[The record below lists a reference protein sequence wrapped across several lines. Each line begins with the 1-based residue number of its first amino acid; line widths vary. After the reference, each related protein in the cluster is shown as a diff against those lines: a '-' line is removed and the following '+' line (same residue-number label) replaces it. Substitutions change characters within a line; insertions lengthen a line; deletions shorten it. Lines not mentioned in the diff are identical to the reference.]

1 MFVVT
6 APCQD
11 YFQPHLYS
19 WRNKVHYRNPW
30 KWSAATR
37 VAGNTAL
44 ARTKVCTGVGKWLH
58 ALHSHPALARTTVC
72 TGVGKWLHALHSHPA
87 LQTTRTMPNLPA
99 RHSRDQWA
107 PCRPSDSLRAV
118 WAAACSPSSW
128 PAWRTARSSCTA
140 KHRVTSPKNLSL
152 AQNSTYIRLCGS
164 PPKWNA
170 ICPITSVNWIH
181 FSCHISTPHPPPPSN
196 FWPTMLSR
204 EQRVIK
210 NLILVGSILC
220 WLPWSDTCFATCV
233 AHQWPPEHNGERIS
247 ARYYWQKS
255 TVLLVNSISMGEYL
269 VVVMLTD
276 EMNTCLPSFRA
287 S

>member
-37 VAGNTAL
+37 VAGSTAL

-58 ALHSHPALARTTVC
+58 ALHSHPAL
-72 TGVGKWLHALHSHPA
+72 K
-87 LQTTRTMPNLPA
+87 TTRTMPNLPA

-152 AQNSTYIRLCGS
+152 AQNSMYIRLCGS
-164 PPKWNA
+164 PPKRNA
-170 ICPITSVNWIH
+170 ICPIASVNPIH
-181 FSCHISTPHPPPPSN
+181 FSCHISTPPPTP
-196 FWPTMLSR
+196 
-204 EQRVIK
+204 
-210 NLILVGSILC
+210 
-220 WLPWSDTCFATCV
+220 
-233 AHQWPPEHNGERIS
+233 HQIS
-247 ARYYWQKS
+247 GPQ
-255 TVLLVNSISMGEYL
+255 
-269 VVVMLTD
+269 
-276 EMNTCLPSFRA
+276 C
-287 S
+287 